1 MFLAH
6 FPRWTCWCMCVC
18 VRMSFH
24 QGQQKS
30 RGLNVICYSVPQT
43 SWTTQKSDKRQAP
56 LSGLCL
62 EIWAASLQ
70 QVNALEFEDV
80 SFRSMPRN
88 AALMSQ
94 KRDPCRTVKNWWW
107 WWWWWRWRC
116 KICEVLQGCYSW
128 SVFGCSEFNSFVNVH
143 DTLCDSAAF
152 AGISLYVYVMFG
164 LPSLSNMFCLLCT
177 RRPTVEEIGKHT
189 KQLTPRE
196 DGSLATRK
204 SFLRTQ
210 YLQRCNDLITTSSL
224 QIAEAHSKPYSR

>member
-1 MFLAH
+1 MMMMMMMEDG
-6 FPRWTCWCMCVC
+6 RW
-18 VRMSFH
+18 
-24 QGQQKS
+24 
-30 RGLNVICYSVPQT
+30 
-43 SWTTQKSDKRQAP
+43 
-56 LSGLCL
+56 
-62 EIWAASLQ
+62 
-70 QVNALEFEDV
+70 
-80 SFRSMPRN
+80 
-88 AALMSQ
+88 
-94 KRDPCRTVKNWWW
+94 
-107 WWWWWRWRC
+107 
-116 KICEVLQGCYSW
+116 KICQVFQGCYSW

-143 DTLCDSAAF
+143 DTLCDSAVF

>member
-1 MFLAH
+1 MYV
-6 FPRWTCWCMCVC
+6 CVC
-18 VRMSFH
+18 VCAHELPPRTAK
-24 QGQQKS
+24 KS
-30 RGLNVICYSVPQT
+30 RAERDLLQRSPNILNNSEKWQKT
-43 SWTTQKSDKRQAP
+43 ST
-56 LSGLCL
+56 
-62 EIWAASLQ
+62 I
-70 QVNALEFEDV
+70 V
-80 SFRSMPRN
+80 RSMFGNLGSFTSTSERLGNLKMWASGQCIVMPHLWVRKGT
-88 AALMSQ
+88 LVGQS
-94 KRDPCRTVKNWWW
+94 KIDDDDDDDDDDDGWW
-107 WWWWWRWRC
+107 
-116 KICEVLQGCYSW
+116 KICQVFQGCYSW

-143 DTLCDSAAF
+143 DTLCDSAVF